1 MFISIFVQII
11 RFNVFGLRTT
21 NYLRD
26 NSDVQMSISEN
37 TEKRGG
43 FVYVNGP
50 RHVSDVLNSM

>member
-26 NSDVQMSISEN
+26 NSDLQMSVSEN
-37 TEKRGG
+37 IEKRGG
-43 FVYVNGP
+43 FVYVKGP
-50 RHVSDVLNSM
+50 RHVSDVLNCM

>member
-11 RFNVFGLRTT
+11 RFNAFGLRAT
-21 NYLRD
+21 NYIRD

-43 FVYVNGP
+43 FVYVKVP
-50 RHVSDVLNSM
+50 RYVSDVLNCM